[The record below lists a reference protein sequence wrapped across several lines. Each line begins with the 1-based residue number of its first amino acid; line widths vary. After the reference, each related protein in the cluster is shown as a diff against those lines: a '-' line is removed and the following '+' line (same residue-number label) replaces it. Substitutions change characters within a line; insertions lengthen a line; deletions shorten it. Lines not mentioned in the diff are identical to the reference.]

1 MQTRSKKRLVFF
13 IGFNLGKYTTTE
25 FVPDIEGQATLS
37 SISAVKPI
45 NIVSYSCDAGKV
57 IIAKYFQGEC
67 STSYD
72 LTGDD
77 ILSFRL
83 GYTDEDVAASP
94 GYPWIIMKL
103 KSGKII
109 TFVINDIVQEKS
121 NVE

>member
-1 MQTRSKKRLVFF
+1 MYSEIFEKYDGT
-13 IGFNLGKYTTTE
+13 GKQL
-25 FVPDIEGQATLS
+25 D
-37 SISAVKPI
+37 
-45 NIVSYSCDAGKV
+45 N
-57 IIAKYFQGEC
+57 AKYFQGEC